1 MTAPNLPGR
10 SGATDPAREAVGRPA
25 RLALAA
31 AAGATAVGVV
41 AWLMQAILGRVVP
54 GAPYETW
61 GGVFRL
67 VEGELFFVLVGI
79 AYATAHRWP
88 VEGRRHWRRVAAQLA
103 LGLVLAF
110 AHGAIMHALAPTL
123 RPWWFAKRG
132 GEIVGST
139 AKDAMFAYALASG
152 LAYGVV
158 RWRTQRA
165 RQVAALDARRRAT
178 AAQLALLAL
187 DLQPQAVLHTMDVL
201 AELIPGDPAAANE
214 GLVVLATSLGAT
226 LDAMRAGG
234 LTLEA
239 ELAHV
244 QAIVR
249 LHAITTGQYADCSA
263 AIGGAEHA
271 VVPPQLLPGAVGAVL
286 SAATGL
292 GPGTIAVAAVR
303 DGSELALALRVE
315 GDEPPPAVVAWAAR
329 QPPALA
335 RVAVEP
341 GSGAAAG
348 DTQHWALHLRVPWR
362 EMTTGEASEASRP
375 LAA

>member
-1 MTAPNLPGR
+1 MTAPGLPNVG
-10 SGATDPAREAVGRPA
+10 GATDDARAGAGRPA

-31 AAGATAVGVV
+31 AAAATAVGTI
-41 AWLMQAILGRVVP
+41 AWLMQAVLGRVVP

-67 VEGELFFVLVGI
+67 VEGELFFVLIAI

-88 VEGRRHWRRVAAQLA
+88 VEGRRHWHRAASQLA

-132 GEIVGST
+132 GEIVGSA
-139 AKDAMFAYALASG
+139 AKDAMFGYAIASG

-158 RWRTQRA
+158 RWRAQRA
-165 RQVAALDARRRAT
+165 RQIAALDARRRAT

-187 DLQPQAVLHTMDVL
+187 DLQPQAVLRTMDVL
-201 AELIPGDPAAANE
+201 AELIPRDPDAANE
-214 GLVVLATSLGAT
+214 GLVMLATSLGAT
-226 LDAMRAGG
+226 LDTMRAGG
-234 LTLEA
+234 ITLEA

-249 LHAITTGQYADCSA
+249 LHAITTGQHADCSA
-263 AIGGAEHA
+263 AIGAAEHA

-286 SAATGL
+286 AAATGP
-292 GPGTIAVAAVR
+292 GPGTIAITAVR
-303 DGSELALALRVE
+303 EGSELAVALRIV
-315 GDEPPPAVVAWAAR
+315 GDEAPPAVVAWADR

-335 RVAVEP
+335 QVAVEP
-341 GSGAAAG
+341 ASGAAEG
-348 DTQHWALHLRVPWR
+348 DVHHWALHLRVPWR
-362 EMTTGEASEASRP
+362 ELATGDASEASRA